1 MELIDLAVQEPS
13 QSQNS
18 DRRNERLPED
28 RTLSVPLLQAA
39 LKGDWKTANSFL
51 KKHPEFVRVPIDRE
65 YATALHNAA
74 ASKHTNFVIKLLKLM
89 NKEDLELK
97 TTDGCTALFFAAQ
110 SGVVRIAMEMVKM
123 NKDLLCI
130 RAKQDVTPLLAAAM
144 RGRRNMV
151 SYLYSVTPFQEYLTS
166 TVERLTLLLAT
177 VSTDMYDVALKIL
190 ETDPDLA
197 IAETAKYG
205 RIILKTMNVDTRS
218 TSFAHTVYGM
228 IALGEMARK
237 PFAIGKRSQLAIWE
251 RCLKYIWFKGFY
263 KKALRRTL
271 AHQLVEVLWEK
282 VRMLSINQMSS
293 NLVQHHMNLL
303 IEAAKVG
310 NIEFLNILIRSYP
323 DLIWQVD
330 EDGKTLLHIA
340 ILYRQENVFNLI
352 YDIAATT
359 NSIAL
364 SIDENNN
371 NMLHLAGELAPS
383 SRLKIV
389 SGAALQM
396 QRELLWFKEI
406 EKIVPPAYVVKKNLH
421 GQTPRDLFT
430 MTHEGLLKDGEK
442 WMKDTTS
449 SCMLVA
455 TLIATVVFVAAFT
468 GPGGKSLDSGTSI
481 VLESTGFLVFFI
493 SNAIAFLSSSTS
505 ILVFLSILTSRY
517 TENDFLR
524 SLPMRLLLGLTALF
538 ISVVGM
544 VVAFSAT
551 CSLIYSKEQTSRVP
565 IVIASLTG
573 VPIIFFVLLHYELWI
588 DIMRSTYGSRFLF
601 RSYKRRLFQL
611 GEDDEWAIWQ
621 YQL

>member
-251 RCLKYIWFKGFY
+251 RCLKYI
-263 KKALRRTL
+263 
-271 AHQLVEVLWEK
+271 
-282 VRMLSINQMSS
+282 S
-293 NLVQHHMNLL
+293 
-303 IEAAKVG
+303 AKVG

>member
-1 MELIDLAVQEPS
+1 
-13 QSQNS
+13 
-18 DRRNERLPED
+18 
-28 RTLSVPLLQAA
+28 
-39 LKGDWKTANSFL
+39 
-51 KKHPEFVRVPIDRE
+51 
-65 YATALHNAA
+65 
-74 ASKHTNFVIKLLKLM
+74 M

-123 NKDLLCI
+123 NEDLLCI
-130 RAKQDVTPLLAAAM
+130 RAKEDVTPLLAAAM

-151 SYLYSVTPFQEYLTS
+151 SYLYSVTPFQELT

-177 VSTDMYDVALKIL
+177 VSTDMYDVALNIL
-190 ETDPDLA
+190 ERDPNLA
-197 IAETAKYG
+197 IAKTATYG
-205 RIILKTMNVDTRS
+205 RITLKTMNAVDTRS
-218 TSFAHTVYGM
+218 TSFAHTVYGW

-271 AHQLVEVLWEK
+271 AHELVEVLWEK
-282 VRMLSINQMSS
+282 VGMLSINQMSS
-293 NLVQHHMNLL
+293 NLVQHHMTLL

-310 NIEFLNILIRSYP
+310 NIEFLNILIRSHP
-323 DLIWQVD
+323 DLIWQAD
-330 EDGKTLLHIA
+330 EHGKTLLHIA
-340 ILYRQENVFNLI
+340 ILYRQESVFNLI

-364 SIDENNN
+364 SIDEKNN

-406 EKIVPPAYVVKKNLH
+406 EKIVPPAYVVKKNLDD
-421 GQTPRDLFT
+421 QTPRDLFT
-430 MTHEGLLKDGEK
+430 KTHEGLLKDGEK
-442 WMKDTTS
+442 WMQRTTS

-455 TLIATVVFVAAFT
+455 TLIATVVFAAAFT

-481 VLESTGFLVFFI
+481 VLESNWFLLFFI
-493 SNAIAFLSSSTS
+493 SDAVALLSSSTS

-524 SLPMRLLLGLTALF
+524 SLPTRLLLGLTALF
-538 ISVVGM
+538 ISIVGM

-551 CSLIYSKEQTSRVP
+551 CFLIYSRETSRVP
-565 IVIASLTG
+565 IVIAALTV
-573 VPIIFFVLLHYELWI
+573 VPVALFVLLHYELWI

-601 RSYKRRLFQL
+601 RSYKRRLFHL

-621 YQL
+621 YKF